1 MAQAG
6 LAGDALAAGQ
16 QSAGIFIS
24 LTPALAAAV
33 TPLNYAQYQF
43 IYPEDIQVF
52 GTSFNT
58 NVGSTT
64 LQGEVTYRPDMPLAT
79 GGGDQVN
86 QIADV
91 SGVTTAL
98 VLAGYS
104 GAQLDGTGARA
115 QRQGE
120 FQAAVESVTGAGTFH
135 GLLMATRRSSLTP
148 LTSAG
153 SAGNDYRSTAFLNK
167 DVFTASVGTTTSFP
181 PSHPLTQ
188 GLAADASVLVTELA
202 GVNIRQ
208 LNNFEDG
215 FIARNG
221 FNEGSGE
228 HLCLGM
234 FSRTD
239 SATVDAINAA
249 LLTNTVLTSTGEQM
263 AIDYNLAD
271 GAQTAA
277 GASITD
283 GVFGNGSYCE
293 GQMGADSTSFTY
305 RVIGA
310 ATYNNVGNTP
320 WSLRPSFAWSH
331 DFMGYGPSSLGG
343 FVEGKQALSLG
354 LTASKGEG
362 LSIGLN
368 YVNQMGDEKANTRGD
383 MDTISANVSYAF

>member
-1 MAQAG
+1 
-6 LAGDALAAGQ
+6 
-16 QSAGIFIS
+16 
-24 LTPALAAAV
+24 
-33 TPLNYAQYQF
+33 
-43 IYPEDIQVF
+43 
-52 GTSFNT
+52 
-58 NVGSTT
+58 
-64 LQGEVTYRPDMPLAT
+64 
-79 GGGDQVN
+79 
-86 QIADV
+86 
-91 SGVTTAL
+91 
-98 VLAGYS
+98 
-104 GAQLDGTGARA
+104 
-115 QRQGE
+115 
-120 FQAAVESVTGAGTFH
+120 
-135 GLLMATRRSSLTP
+135 MATKRSSLNA

-153 SAGNDYRSTAFLNK
+153 SAGNDFKSTAYLNK
-167 DVFTASVGTTTSFP
+167 DVWTGSIGTTTSFP
-181 PSHPLTQ
+181 PSHPLTA
-188 GLAADASVLVTELA
+188 GLGADSSLLVTELA

-239 SATVDAINAA
+239 STTVEAINAA
-249 LLTNTVLTSTGEQM
+249 LLANTVVTSTGEQM

-293 GQMGADSTSFTY
+293 SQMGADSTAATY

-320 WSLRPSFAWSH
+320 WSLSPNFAWSH

-354 LTASKGEG
+354 LTARKGEG
-362 LSIGLN
+362 LSMSLN
-368 YVNQMGDEKANTRGD
+368 YVNQMGDEKANQRGD
-383 MDTISANVSYAF
+383 MDTISASVSYAF